1 MRKSEAYAVGGDMKR
16 REFIAKCGAG
26 LASIITAG
34 KAPAAIVKSLLST
47 KGTDFDY
54 APEHIENPYV
64 TDGLMLMYDGIWNAG
79 LGEHDEQSM
88 VWKDL
93 SNNGYDLT
101 VRNSCYFTDAALYA
115 SPDRTSHDA
124 AGTTKAFYP
133 GDFVT
138 VEIGYNSTGA
148 YNAGSAG
155 TYYFLFCGYYPDRY
169 GLQLQKY
176 GYSGMIL
183 GSKKRNQSFNCYTGG
198 TSSLVHGTRAVQM
211 AATFGND
218 SNLDFA
224 EISNAGAQWQSMDLK
239 FTGTEGNNIPT
250 GVHVFGTS
258 NISGSP
264 RNQGWGSVY
273 GYVYYIRVYDR
284 VLSEE
289 ELMWNRALDEERF
302 HLPR

>member
-1 MRKSEAYAVGGDMKR
+1 MEFHDRQKKVQTMTSR
-16 REFIAKCGAG
+16 RNLLMG
-26 LASIITAG
+26 LAASTLPLVSTSSTIR
-34 KAPAAIVKSLLST
+34 SLLGS
-47 KGTDFDY
+47 KGTAISDY
-54 APEHIENPYV
+54 IPPFQNPYV

-148 YNAGSAG
+148 YNAGSVG
-155 TYYFLFCGYYPDRY
+155 VYDFLFCGYYPNYY
-169 GLQLQKY
+169 GLRLYKS

-198 TSSLVHGTRAVQM
+198 TSIFVNGTRAVQM

-224 EISNAGAQWQSMDLK
+224 EISNAGAQWQSMDLRS
-239 FTGTEGNNIPT
+239 TGTEGNNIPT
-250 GVHVFGTS
+250 GVHVFGAS
-258 NISGSP
+258 NTSGSP
-264 RNQGWGSVY
+264 KNQGWGSVY